1 MKYILLRNVFFDD
14 QSGPP
19 ARPARSPARSRP
31 EHDGK
36 LLHTTIRLARWS
48 ACSLAT
54 RPPARLARS
63 PARPPGSPARPPGP
77 ARVPNP
83 PGRVLSM
90 TVNCSVRRSA
100 SHACPLA
107 RLPGS
112 LRRRPA
118 RSARLQP
125 AWSACLPV
133 RFVHPL
139 GPPGRSAAR
148 PTRSPAW
155 SRPEHD
161 SKLLRGARKGDCI
174 AQQLATWTPA
184 PPRQVAV
191 YKYPSPRPVLTGV
204 VARPSKGGGPRSF
217 PTCYGR

>member
-1 MKYILLRNVFFDD
+1 M
-14 QSGPP
+14 P
-19 ARPARSPARSRP
+19 ARPTRSLARSRP

-36 LLHTTIRLARWS
+36 LLHTTIRPARWS
-48 ACSLAT
+48 ACSLAP

-63 PARPPGSPARPPGP
+63 PVRPPGSPARPPGP
-77 ARVPNP
+77 ARVLNP

-112 LRRRPA
+112 LGRRPA
-118 RSARLQP
+118 RSARQQP
-125 AWSACLPV
+125 GWSACSPI

-148 PTRSPAW
+148 PTRLPAW

-161 SKLLRGARKGDCI
+161 SKLLHRARKRGRLRCAAAGHLDASTTEAGGDI
-174 AQQLATWTPA
+174 QVFIPTPGFDRCCG
-184 PPRQVAV
+184 PPI
-191 YKYPSPRPVLTGV
+191 
-204 VARPSKGGGPRSF
+204 KGGGPRSF